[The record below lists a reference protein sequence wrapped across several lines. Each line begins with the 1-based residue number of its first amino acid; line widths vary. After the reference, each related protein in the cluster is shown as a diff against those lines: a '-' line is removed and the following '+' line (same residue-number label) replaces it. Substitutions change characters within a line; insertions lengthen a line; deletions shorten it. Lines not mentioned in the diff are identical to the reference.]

1 MNPKN
6 FKSQDELKRMKVVD
20 IKSHIR
26 EFNKHYAIKG
36 YSKMKKDE
44 LIKAVGMAQMR
55 VKPQTTQATKP
66 PLPSKPKK
74 KINVTDLFKILTPQK
89 EGFPAAP
96 PEELIDDDATRE
108 RVIKAAKLPLGRD
121 AGRSFSKARTLMKLG
136 IRNAI
141 KDFIKGKS
149 FNNAQEAAKAFSE
162 KYPNKSL
169 DVLKFIPKSKLG

>member
-6 FKSQDELKRMKVVD
+6 FKSQDELKRMKVAD

-55 VKPQTTQATKP
+55 VKPQATQAPKP
-66 PLPSKPKK
+66 PLTSKPNK
-74 KINVTDLFKILTPQK
+74 KINVTDIFKILTP
-89 EGFPAAP
+89 EDI
-96 PEELIDDDATRE
+96 IDYDATRE

-121 AGRSFSKARTLMKLG
+121 RGRSVSKARTLMFLG

-149 FNNAQEAAKAFSE
+149 FNNAQEAAKAFEE

-169 DVLKFIPKSKLG
+169 DVFKFIPKSKLG